1 MSGSPDGGYAL
12 YVDITY
18 KDGSNTW
25 GYTVPFD
32 TGTHG
37 WQYKA
42 GVIDEGKPIKSLTVH
57 AMFRWHTGTVR
68 GARARPESGVFREQG
83 GALDDDWSFRSPH
96 IRPSSTIS
104 V

>member
-68 GARARPESGVFREQG
+68 LRPAPGPCLPACLGCRRAHPAPYFHRRVLG
-83 GALDDDWSFRSPH
+83 
-96 IRPSSTIS
+96 
-104 V
+104 